1 MNLAHIVNEHLK
13 AIGWE
18 QLTVTENVE
27 PIEMLR
33 QWTVYA
39 NKKKIGEFETELRSD
54 EPIPIKIF
62 IANTAINM
70 FADYEKKNGRVSR

>member
-1 MNLAHIVNEHLK
+1 MNLAYIVNEYLK
-13 AIGWE
+13 ALGWE

-27 PIEMLR
+27 PVEMLR

-54 EPIPIKIF
+54 EPIKSF

-70 FADYEKKNGRVSR
+70 FADYEKKKR

>member
-1 MNLAHIVNEHLK
+1 MNLAHIVNEYLK
-13 AIGWE
+13 ALGWE

-27 PIEMLR
+27 PFEMLR

-39 NKKKIGEFETELRSD
+39 NKKKIGEFETELTSD
-54 EPIPIKIF
+54 EPIKSY

-70 FADYEKKNGRVSR
+70 FAEYEKKNGK

>member
-13 AIGWE
+13 GLGWE

-27 PIEMLR
+27 PVEMLR

-39 NKKKIGEFETELRSD
+39 SKKKIGKFETELRSD
-54 EPIPIKIF
+54 EPIKSF

-70 FADYEKKNGRVSR
+70 FVDYEKKNGRMSR

>member
-1 MNLAHIVNEHLK
+1 MNRAHIVNEYLK
-13 AIGWE
+13 ALGWK

-27 PIEMLR
+27 PVEMLC

-39 NKKKIGEFETELRSD
+39 NKKKIGEFETGLRSD
-54 EPIPIKIF
+54 EPIKSF

-70 FADYEKKNGRVSR
+70 FVDYETVNRRVQNEI